1 MTAPP
6 PQRAQELDQIGK
18 VRWAAHALNNGLI
31 FSATYHGVSRL
42 PVSISYGIG
51 KGGTWLASKT
61 MRRVTSA
68 LVDNLRQVLPG
79 LDEGQLGALAALT
92 YRSYAYDA
100 IDFIRSLS
108 TPPDVLARKIANLDR
123 GIFDRLL
130 AEGRGILLVAAHFGS
145 WELGAMILR
154 RLLGYPLT
162 MVAMAE
168 PSPGVNRIR
177 TDMRTSLGV
186 ELIEV
191 RQSID
196 TPLQIRRHLAEN
208 RIVAMLLD
216 RHLGRDHVAVDFFGR
231 EAHFLKTPSLLSYLS
246 GAPML
251 SAWIVRHPNGH
262 FQCFF
267 DEPVWAVRGG
277 DREATLRSAT
287 QTIADGLAAKIRQ
300 YPHLWYQFYP
310 FWESQ
315 PRTET

>member
-1 MTAPP
+1 
-6 PQRAQELDQIGK
+6 
-18 VRWAAHALNNGLI
+18 
-31 FSATYHGVSRL
+31 
-42 PVSISYGIG
+42 
-51 KGGTWLASKT
+51 
-61 MRRVTSA
+61 TSA
-68 LVDNLRQVLPG
+68 LVDNLRQVSPG
-79 LDEGQLGALAALT
+79 LDQGQIRALAALT
-92 YRSYAYDA
+92 YRSYAYDT

-108 TPPDVLARKIANLDR
+108 TPPEVLASKITNLDR

-145 WELGAMILR
+145 WELGAVILR
-154 RLLGYPLT
+154 KLFGYPLT

-168 PSPGVNRIR
+168 PSEGVNRIR

-196 TPLQIRRHLAEN
+196 TALQIRRRLAEN

-216 RHLGRDHVAVDFFGR
+216 RHLGRDQLAVDFFGR
-231 EAHFLKTPSLLSYLS
+231 EAHFLKTPSLLSCLS

-251 SAWIVRHPNGH
+251 SPWIVRHPDGR
-262 FQCFF
+262 FQCFL
-267 DEPVWAVRGG
+267 DEPVWATRGG
-277 DREATLRSAT
+277 DSEDTLRSAT
-287 QTIADGLAAKIRQ
+287 QAIADRLAAKIRQ

-315 PRTET
+315 PRTETKTPSP